1 VGPVHEVL
9 SNRSVMVGTHAVV
22 GVLQYLD
29 TYELVHM
36 ATIINKDFNEWA
48 RSDVLWKPI
57 CNERW
62 KNQRCKRQF
71 LCLVDPAAAGNK
83 LWTARGTRRGS
94 WCGAYQQAE
103 GRIKSTYPI
112 FAMQA
117 RLRKGVG
124 SGLNLFEPRYKMLAR
139 RASAYP
145 EGHHLRNKFVFCTVY
160 PEDGVEGWVTE
171 MRRLQWG
178 PQGTAQF
185 IAVPLAKCRLMK
197 VWNEA
202 VPGAPYAP
210 KLAYCHC
217 EELSEAEESHNDDH
231 DESYHQHRVMQLIA
245 HLQHRLDQGDRSAQ
259 VMEMCRVLRGL
270 GISIVE
276 ASEDDEEGQD

>member
-1 VGPVHEVL
+1 MGPVHEVL
-9 SNRSVMVGTHAVV
+9 SHRSFMVGTHTVV
-22 GVLQYLD
+22 GVLQYLG

-36 ATIINKDFNEWA
+36 ATIISKDFNEWA

-62 KNQRCKRQF
+62 ENQRCRPRF
-71 LCLVDPAAAGNK
+71 LRLVDLGAAGK
-83 LWTARGTRRGS
+83 RLWTPRGTRRGS

-103 GRIKSTYPI
+103 RLIKSTYPI

-139 RASAYP
+139 RASAHP
-145 EGHHLRNKFVFCTVY
+145 EGHHLRNKFVFCTVN
-160 PEDGVEGWVTE
+160 PEVGVEGWVTE
-171 MRRLQWG
+171 MRSLQWG
-178 PQGTAQF
+178 PQGTAEF

-197 VWNEA
+197 VWGEA

-210 KLAYCHC
+210 RLACCHC
-217 EELSEAEESHNDDH
+217 EELSEAEEGQSDDH
-231 DESYHQHRVMQLIA
+231 DEVYRQHRFMQLIN
-245 HLQHRLDQGDRSAQ
+245 HLLHRLGQGDRSPQ
-259 VMEMCRVLRGL
+259 VMEMCRAL
-270 GISIVE
+270 GISIG
-276 ASEDDEEGQD
+276 EDDDDEDEEELE